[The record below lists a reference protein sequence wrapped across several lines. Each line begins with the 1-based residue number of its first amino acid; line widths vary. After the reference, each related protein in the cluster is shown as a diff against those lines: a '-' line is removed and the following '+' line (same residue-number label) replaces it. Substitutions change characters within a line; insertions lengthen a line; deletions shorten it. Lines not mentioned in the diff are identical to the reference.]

1 MDGPMSTLVNDRP
14 SMASLDLTPRERE
27 LGAIIEAYNQ
37 VTEQLKSSHELL
49 GREVNRL
56 RVELEGKNRE
66 LRRRERLVAL
76 GELAAGVAH
85 EIRNPLGGIRLFAS
99 LLARDLKEMPD
110 SLRVVNKIIQGV
122 GTLEAI
128 VTGILDF
135 ARPPEPEPVRVRLDG
150 VIREVI
156 ELAAERIER
165 SGAEVTVGDDLA
177 GVMLVTDGRLLQRAL
192 LNLLLNAIDAAGH
205 GDRRAQVNFT
215 LDEVDDQYVL
225 LVVTDNG
232 PGIPADLLDRIFNPF
247 FTTKDTGTG
256 LGLAIVHQIVESLG
270 GSIRAS
276 NRSEGGAA
284 FAMRL
289 PRQLGGDRER
299 PVEPERARLAE
310 RSTDVRDC

>member
-1 MDGPMSTLVNDRP
+1 MTTLTADRP
-14 SMASLDLTPRERE
+14 GRVNPDLTPRERE

-37 VTEQLKSSHELL
+37 VTEQLKASHELL
-49 GREVNRL
+49 GREVSRL
-56 RVELEGKNRE
+56 RLELEGKNRE

-99 LLARDLKEMPD
+99 LLARDLKDLPD
-110 SLRVVNKIIQGV
+110 SLRVVNKIVQGV
-122 GTLEAI
+122 GSLESI
-128 VTGILDF
+128 VNGILDF
-135 ARPPEPEPVRVRLDG
+135 ARPPEPEPRRVQLDVVVR
-150 VIREVI
+150 EAI

-165 SGAEVTVGDDLA
+165 SDAKITVGDELA

-205 GDRRAQVNFT
+205 GDHPGEVAFA
-215 LDEVDDQYVL
+215 LGEVDEQYAL
-225 LVVTDNG
+225 LIVSDNG
-232 PGIPADLLDRIFNPF
+232 PGIPVELLDRIFNPF
-247 FTTKDTGTG
+247 FTTKDSGTG

-276 NRSEGGAA
+276 NRAEGGAV

-289 PRQLGGDRER
+289 PRQLGAG
-299 PVEPERARLAE
+299 EPGAGKTAE
-310 RSTDVRDC
+310 

>member
-1 MDGPMSTLVNDRP
+1 M
-14 SMASLDLTPRERE
+14 
-27 LGAIIEAYNQ
+27 AIIEAYNQ
-37 VTEQLKSSHELL
+37 VTEQLKASHEML
-49 GREVNRL
+49 GLEVNRL

-99 LLARDLKEMPD
+99 MLARDLKELPD

-122 GTLEAI
+122 GSLESI

-135 ARPPEPEPVRVRLDG
+135 ARPPEPEPGRVRLD
-150 VIREVI
+150 VLAREVV

-165 SGAEVTVGDDLA
+165 SHVNVTIGDELA
-177 GVMLVTDGRLLQRAL
+177 GVMLVSDGRLLQRAL
-192 LNLLLNAIDAAGH
+192 LNLVLNAVEAAGR
-205 GDRRAQVNFT
+205 GDRQG
-215 LDEVDDQYVL
+215 EVAFALTEVSEDHLVL
-225 LVVTDNG
+225 AVADNG
-232 PGIPADLLDRIFNPF
+232 PGIPAELLDRIFNPF
-247 FTTKDTGTG
+247 FTTRDTGTG

-276 NRSEGGAA
+276 NRAEGGAE

-289 PRQLGGDRER
+289 PRQLAREGNAR
-299 PVEPERARLAE
+299 MENRAG
-310 RSTDVRDC
+310 